1 MNRARHA
8 FAATLVGVVG
18 VGGFTLHAQD
28 QPKAPEFKSVLAGKK
43 FNPPLRGPADV
54 DFIRSPTKRE
64 GSTLVT
70 KIQVKNASTAP
81 IPRLTIAE
89 IWYDKNNNIIPGG
102 TGVVNGLLQPG
113 EVQTLT
119 ISTPVNPAMTRSMLQ
134 FSHANG
140 TVPKPHEVKSFNA
153 PGKESAAKTASAT
166 KKAPPKKK
174 G

>member
-8 FAATLVGVVG
+8 FAATLVGAISL
-18 VGGFTLHAQD
+18 GGFALFAQD
-28 QPKAPEFKSVLAGKK
+28 PPKAPEFKSVLAGKK
-43 FNPPLRGPADV
+43 FNPPIRGAADV

-70 KIQVKNASTAP
+70 KIQVKNASGAP
-81 IPRLTIAE
+81 IPRLTIDE

-102 TGVVNGLLQPG
+102 KGVVDGLLQPG

-119 ISTPVNPAMTRSMLQ
+119 IRTQVNPTMTRSMLQ

-153 PGKESAAKTASAT
+153 SGKEPAPST
-166 KKAPPKKK
+166 KKAPAKKK
-174 G
+174 